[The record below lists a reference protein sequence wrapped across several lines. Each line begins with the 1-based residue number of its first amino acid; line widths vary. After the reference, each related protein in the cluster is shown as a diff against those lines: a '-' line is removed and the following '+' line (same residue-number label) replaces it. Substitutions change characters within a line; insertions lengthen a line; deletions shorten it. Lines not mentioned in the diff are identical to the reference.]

1 MGFYDYE
8 CDLIRADERF
18 ICQCMKC
25 GQERLK
31 KLSVCMLRREGSGI
45 VKLSATSVRSATHS
59 RWTSGQCRNELK
71 KEVRRVG
78 DVVLYAAVVVGAWTA
93 ASATITLA
101 ESLGKKKDRLSGGAE
116 KRSGQIKSAE

>member
-1 MGFYDYE
+1 M
-8 CDLIRADERF
+8 R
-18 ICQCMKC
+18 
-25 GQERLK
+25 
-31 KLSVCMLRREGSGI
+31 
-45 VKLSATSVRSATHS
+45 
-59 RWTSGQCRNELK
+59 

-116 KRSGQIKSAE
+116 KRSVQIKSAK